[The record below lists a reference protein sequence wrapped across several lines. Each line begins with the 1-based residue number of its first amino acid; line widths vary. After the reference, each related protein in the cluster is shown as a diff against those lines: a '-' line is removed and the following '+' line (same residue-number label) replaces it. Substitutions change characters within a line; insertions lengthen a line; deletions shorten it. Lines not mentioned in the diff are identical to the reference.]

1 VRVAPERR
9 RGEDRQAGDGAAER
23 GRPAPGKRGILERLL
38 GDGEAR
44 RREPRPADLADAR
57 FRASTRGPRLA
68 GDAQEKGAGGG
79 VAADLGYR
87 VVTGQRIPLG
97 ARVTP

>member
-1 VRVAPERR
+1 MRVAPERR

-23 GRPAPGKRGILERLL
+23 GRPAPGERGILERLL

-44 RREPRPADLADAR
+44 RREPAPADLADAR
-57 FRASTRGPRLA
+57 FRASARGPRFA